1 MGENEEAITRASGDK
16 ENMSQTLPSL
26 MDMLKAGMHFGH
38 QKSRWHP
45 KMKPYIFGVRNGVH
59 ILDLE
64 RTSEDLAKA
73 LEYATN
79 LVATG
84 KTILFVGTKRQA
96 QAIVK
101 AAAEDCGMPYLT
113 ERWIGGL
120 LTNFDEAKRRLKKY
134 KSLKLQIESG
144 EIEKYTKKEQIDIKK
159 SVEKM
164 DRYLSGLT
172 TVDKM
177 PDALFIVDMRV
188 SKTAVAEAERTN
200 VPIIGICDTNVNPEQ
215 AAVVIPANDDAVNS
229 IKIITNLMAEAVKE
243 GKEQWEKNK
252 ATMEKEM
259 KKAPVQNLEARNTE
273 GKSSLVKAAAK
284 PAAKA
289 PVRRAMTKE
298 SSI

>member
-1 MGENEEAITRASGDK
+1 MME
-16 ENMSQTLPSL
+16 
-26 MDMLKAGMHFGH
+26 MLKAGMHFGH

-59 ILDLE
+59 ILNLE
-64 RTSEDLAKA
+64 RTAEDLAKA

-79 LVATG
+79 LAANG

-101 AAAEDCGMPYLT
+101 AAALECGMPFLT

-120 LTNFDEAKRRLKKY
+120 LTNFDETKHRLKKY
-134 KSLKLQIESG
+134 KSLKLQIENG
-144 EIEKYTKKEQIDIKK
+144 EIEKYTKKEQLDIKK

-164 DRYLSGLT
+164 DKYLSGLT
-172 TVDKM
+172 MVEKM
-177 PDALFIVDMRV
+177 PDALFIIDMRV

-229 IKIITNLMAEAVKE
+229 IKIVANLMAEAVKE
-243 GKEQWEKNK
+243 GRVQWEQNR
-252 ATMEKEM
+252 ATMEKEV
-259 KKAPVQNLEARNTE
+259 KKISVPVQNLEARNSE

-284 PAAKA
+284 PVSKA

>member
-1 MGENEEAITRASGDK
+1 
-16 ENMSQTLPSL
+16 

-45 KMKPYIFGVRNGVH
+45 KMKQYIFGVRNGVH
-59 ILDLE
+59 ILNLE
-64 RTSEDLAKA
+64 RTVEDLQKA
-73 LEYATN
+73 LEYTTN
-79 LVATG
+79 MVANG
-84 KTILFVGTKRQA
+84 KNILFVGTKRQA
-96 QAIVK
+96 QSIVK

-120 LTNFDEAKRRLKKY
+120 LTNFDETKNRLKKY
-134 KSLKLQIESG
+134 KSLKTQIETG

-164 DRYLSGLT
+164 DKYLSGLT
-172 TVDKM
+172 MVDKM

-188 SKTAVAEAERTN
+188 SKTAVAEAQRTN
-200 VPIIGICDTNVNPEQ
+200 VPIIAICDTNVNPEQ

-229 IKIITNLMAEAVKE
+229 IKIITNLIAEAVKE
-243 GKEQWEKNK
+243 GKTQWEKNRV
-252 ATMEKEM
+252 AMEKDM
-259 KKAPVQNLEARNTE
+259 KKTVSPVQNTEARNSE
-273 GKSSLVKAAAK
+273 SKPAVARPAAK